1 MFARTYKNTLK
12 TLFRT
17 PTFWLMAAVLMG
29 IIIYNNGDMLGSAL
43 KSEYLHDFDSYHNLI
58 NNIIVAKFMMY
69 PMPLFA
75 AVTAVLILNH
85 DYGDMFYEIEKAYN
99 MKPIR
104 YLFGRILSLVTV
116 NGIFVT
122 TLSFLFVHLN
132 VFFHGGVEGLGMWSY
147 LADSFIR
154 IMRVNLLLCIPSL
167 TAFIAVTYMIGALFK
182 SGFAAMI
189 TSSAYVIAFYFV
201 HLTLHM
207 KWQPVYQIYFRYF
220 DLMPRALRLY
230 AAMADTSYF
239 ELVMSRHNDT
249 ALHAILGF
257 CSLISFTALG
267 ILISYLRIK
276 KRTV

>member
-12 TLFRT
+12 TLVRA
-17 PTFWLMAAVLMG
+17 PTFWLMAAVLLG
-29 IIIYNNGDMLGSAL
+29 IIIYNNAGMLGSAL
-43 KSEYLHDFDSYHNLI
+43 KSEHLHDFDSYHNLI
-58 NNIIVAKFMMY
+58 NNITVAKIMIY

-104 YLFGRILSLVTV
+104 YLLGRILSLVTV
-116 NGIFVT
+116 NGILVT
-122 TLSFLFVHLN
+122 ALSFVFIHLN
-132 VFFHGGVEGLGMWSY
+132 VFFHGGVEGLGLWGY

-167 TAFIAVTYMIGALFK
+167 TAFIAVTYMVGALFK
-182 SGFAAMI
+182 SGFAAII
-189 TSSAYVIAFYFV
+189 TSSAYVIAFYFI

-239 ELVMSRHNDT
+239 ELAMSRHNDT
-249 ALHAILGF
+249 TLHVILGF
-257 CSLISFTALG
+257 CSLLIFTALG
-267 ILISYLRIK
+267 MLSSYLRIK